1 MASVTLYGSRFGYV
15 EYGRG
20 EPLMFVHGAVSDYR
34 TWQFQQE
41 EFAGRFRVIAY
52 SRRYNWP
59 NEQIPKETDYS
70 MIKQVDDLQALIRLL
85 GAAPAHLVG
94 HSYGAFLCLLLAIR
108 EPHLVRTLTLAEP
121 PVIPLFVSNKPGP
134 LEILKLLVTRPRAAA
149 AIITFGAKVLAPAT
163 QAFRDGDMEAGMHI
177 FVDTVFGSGG
187 YRALSEARKEQVRA
201 NLANLKAVLLGS
213 SGFAPLN
220 AGQVRSIRTPTLLVN
235 GEHSIGLFHRLTD
248 RLQELMPHAER
259 VTIRGVSHMMQE
271 ENGPAFNGAVL
282 SFLAKH
288 NKAA

>member
-1 MASVTLYGSRFGYV
+1 MASVNLSGTRFGYV
-15 EYGRG
+15 ECGRG

-34 TWQFQQE
+34 TWQFQRE
-41 EFAGRFRVIAY
+41 EFAERFRVIAY

-59 NEQIPKETDYS
+59 NEQIPKGADYS
-70 MIKQVDDLQALIRLL
+70 MTKQVDDLQALLRLL
-85 GAAPAHLVG
+85 DAAPAHLVG

-121 PVIPLFVSNKPGP
+121 PVVTLFVSNTPRP
-134 LEILKLLVTRPRAAA
+134 LELLKLLVTRPRAAA
-149 AIITFGAKVLAPAT
+149 AIIKFGAKVLSPAS
-163 QAFRDGDMEAGMHI
+163 QAFRDGNMEAGMHI

-187 YRALSEARKEQVRA
+187 YRALSESRKEQVRA
-201 NLANLKAVLLGS
+201 NLANLKAALLG

-220 AGQVRSIRTPTLLVN
+220 ADQVRSIRTPTLLVN
-235 GEHSIGLFHRLTD
+235 GEHSIGLFHHLTD
-248 RLQELMPHAER
+248 RLEELMPHAER

-271 ENGPAFNGAVL
+271 ENGPAFNAAVL

-288 NKAA
+288 HKAV